1 MKADT
6 IIFDLDGTILDTLE
20 DLKNS
25 VNHALSSNNLP
36 ERSLAEVRSFVGNGI
51 RLLMELSVPRGTDA
65 AIVDKCFAD
74 FKEHY
79 KKHSA
84 DNTKPYDGVVEL
96 LQDLKN
102 KGYKLAVVS
111 NKADFAVQTLVADY
125 FDGIFDYAVGEREG
139 IRRKPCPDSVNDALL
154 HLASDKNSAVYV
166 GDSEVDVETARNAAI
181 PCVAVT
187 WGFRDKSVLEG
198 LSPEYIIDKPSQ
210 LMDILDLMR

>member
-51 RLLMELSVPRGTDA
+51 RLLMALSVPVDTDSA
-65 AIVDKCFAD
+65 LLDKCFD
-74 FKEHY
+74 SFRVHY
-79 KKHSA
+79 KENSA
-84 DNTKPYDGVVEL
+84 NNTKPYEGVAEL
-96 LQDLKN
+96 LNQLKS

-111 NKADFAVQTLVADY
+111 NKADFAVQTLVANY
-125 FDGIFDYAVGEREG
+125 FEGIFDYAVGEREG
-139 IRRKPCPDSVNDALL
+139 IRRKPYPDSVNDALL